1 MAIAPTG
8 AIYKSLIFDG
18 KSSRD
23 YGIYITGQ
31 AVYNAPERDV
41 EMINIPGRN
50 GSFAL
55 DKGRFQNIEVTYP
68 AGIFADNEA
77 DFAQGISD
85 FRNFLC
91 SRNGYVRLTDDYNP
105 GEYRMAVYKSGLD
118 VSPAQLKAG
127 EFDITFDCKPQRF
140 LTSGEEAIDVDSGDV
155 VTNPTLFESSPM
167 LEVTG
172 YGDIQF
178 NGYGINLVSE
188 EYGTV
193 TLKNRF
199 RFGGSDTA
207 YPMPLSTFMAVGDRI
222 SIFEVVARFYID
234 ISKAYKG
241 SMQITSA
248 SVTSVSEDCTRTIT
262 QVAAATLADDGYVDV
277 ILVVRGI
284 AFPFSSAVNNVR
296 ERFFIRPNIS
306 LTDSNGATHSMTC
319 TLDIQFYDADY
330 ASGTRTNKPV
340 FGAYVS
346 FATADQPYFIG
357 IGEAV
362 CSDVVG
368 QSTKSIL
375 GTPTY
380 IDCDL
385 GEAYKIEDDTVI
397 SLNQYIDLGSDLP
410 KLAVGSNQITFDN
423 TITDLKVVPRWWKI

>member
-1 MAIAPTG
+1 MAVMQNSI
-8 AIYKSLIFDG
+8 IFGGID
-18 KSSRD
+18 SAD
-23 YGIYITGQ
+23 FGIYIGGEGTFD
-31 AVYNAPERDV
+31 APKRDV
-41 EMINIPGRN
+41 EMISIPGRN
-50 GSFAL
+50 GAFAL
-55 DKGRFQNIEVTYP
+55 DKGRFENIEVTYSAFNFEP
-68 AGIFADNEA
+68 DLATFSAQLEA
-77 DFAQGISD
+77 
-85 FRNFLC
+85 FRNAIC
-91 SRNGYVRLTDDYNP
+91 SQKGYQRLTDTFHPD
-105 GEYRMAVYKSGLD
+105 EYRMAAYIDGLEIK
-118 VSPAQLKAG
+118 PIEYNTAAT
-127 EFDITFDCKPQRF
+127 FDITFDCKPQRF
-140 LTSGEEAIDVDSGDV
+140 LTSGEEALDVDSGDTI
-155 VTNPTLFESSPM
+155 TNPTLFESSPM

-207 YPMPLSTFMAVGDRI
+207 YPMPLSNYMAVGDRI

-262 QVAAATLADDGYVDV
+262 QVAAATLTDDGYVDV

-306 LTDSNGATHSMTC
+306 LTDSNGTTHSMTC

-330 ASGTRTNKPV
+330 ASGARTNKPV